1 MEIKVTFRFDATEG
15 FLVCIDNFRK
25 AAEAIASS
33 GIIETLPA
41 KDAGVVKAVATED
54 GVTMKKKEQVW
65 PPVGQQESPVAAS
78 ESAAGQP
85 SQPAT
90 EEQPAAAEEAPG
102 ASTPTVEDMRAAV
115 ARCRERIEGA
125 GWEDKT
131 SDGYKLYHKKVTA
144 AVKGILGFCGTDKI
158 PSVAEDKRQVF
169 INSVDNLV
177 LVDGEV
183 QSEQPF

>member
-15 FLVCIDNFRK
+15 FLLCVDNFRK

-33 GIIETLPA
+33 GIIETLPT
-41 KDAGVVKAVATED
+41 KDAGKVKAVATED
-54 GVTMKKKEQVW
+54 GVTMNKKEQVW
-65 PPVGQQESPVAAS
+65 PPVEK
-78 ESAAGQP
+78 E
-85 SQPAT
+85 
-90 EEQPAAAEEAPG
+90 AAAEPQHAEKEAAEKEAAAEPQH
-102 ASTPTVEDMRAAV
+102 AEKEAAVPSVEDMRAAV
-115 ARCRERIEGA
+115 SRCRERIEGP

-131 SDGYKLYHKKVTA
+131 NDGYKLYHKKVTA
-144 AVKGILGFCGTDKI
+144 AVKGILGFCGSDKI
-158 PSVAEDKRQVF
+158 PSVAKDKRQVF